1 MLFDY
6 ETLKLIWWALLGVL
20 LIGFAIMDGH
30 DLGVCSLLPFVGKTD
45 EEKRVIINTVG
56 PHWEGNQVWFIAAGG
71 VIFAAFP
78 LLYATA
84 FSGFYWAMMAALWT
98 LFLRPVSFKYRS
110 LIKDEKWRNA
120 WDMGLVISAVVPALI
135 FGVAFG
141 NLFLG
146 VPFSFDDRLVTSFGG
161 SFFALLNPFGIL
173 CGLVS
178 IFMLIMQ
185 GGTYLAHRTVGDI
198 QARSIRFTLMAAV
211 AFVVLFI
218 IAGFFVMRLDGYV
231 ITSELHK
238 GSMINPTSKSVS
250 TETGAWLNNYHQTPL
265 LWAFPV
271 LGVVGAVLAM
281 LLLKLKRTL
290 FAFIS
295 SSLSVLGVIM
305 TAGVALFP
313 FLLPSSSQPNAS
325 LTLWDSVSSQLTL
338 MIMLYVTVF
347 LLPLVVAYTSW
358 AYKVMSGKVTKAYIK
373 ENQKTL
379 Y

>member
-250 TETGAWLNNYHQTPL
+250 TETGAWLNNYRQTPL
-265 LWAFPV
+265 LWAFPA

-313 FLLPSSSQPNAS
+313 FLLPSSSQPDAS

>member
-6 ETLKLIWWALLGVL
+6 ETLKLIWWGLLGVL

-135 FGVAFG
+135 FGIAFG

-250 TETGAWLNNYHQTPL
+250 TETGAWLNNYRQTPL
-265 LWAFPV
+265 LWAFPA
-271 LGVVGAVLAM
+271 LGVVGAALAM

-290 FAFIS
+290 LAFIS
-295 SSLSVLGVIM
+295 SSLSVLSVIM

-358 AYKVMSGKVTKAYIK
+358 AYKVMSGKVTKTYIK

>member
-6 ETLKLIWWALLGVL
+6 ETLKLIWWGLLGVL

-161 SFFALLNPFGIL
+161 SFFDLLNPFGIL

-185 GGTYLAHRTVGDI
+185 GGTYLVHRTVGDI

-250 TETGAWLNNYHQTPL
+250 TETGAWLNNYRQIPL
-265 LWAFPV
+265 LWAFPA

-290 FAFIS
+290 LAFIS

>member
-6 ETLKLIWWALLGVL
+6 ETLKLIWWGLLGVL

-161 SFFALLNPFGIL
+161 SFFDLLNPFGIL

-250 TETGAWLNNYHQTPL
+250 TETGAWLNNYRQIPL
-265 LWAFPV
+265 LWAFPA

-290 FAFIS
+290 LAFIA

>member
-185 GGTYLAHRTVGDI
+185 GGTYLAHRTLGDI

-250 TETGAWLNNYHQTPL
+250 TETGAWLNNYRQTPL
-265 LWAFPV
+265 LWAFPA

-290 FAFIS
+290 LAFIS

>member
-6 ETLKLIWWALLGVL
+6 ETLKLIWWGLLGVL

-250 TETGAWLNNYHQTPL
+250 TETGAWLNNYRQIPL
-265 LWAFPV
+265 LWAFPA

-290 FAFIS
+290 LAFIS

>member
-161 SFFALLNPFGIL
+161 SFFALLNPFGVL

-250 TETGAWLNNYHQTPL
+250 TETGAWLNNYRQIPL
-265 LWAFPV
+265 LWAFPA

-290 FAFIS
+290 LAFIS

>member
-265 LWAFPV
+265 LWAFPA

-290 FAFIS
+290 LAFIS

>member
-6 ETLKLIWWALLGVL
+6 ETLKLIWWGLLGVL

-161 SFFALLNPFGIL
+161 SFFALLNPFGVL

-250 TETGAWLNNYHQTPL
+250 TETGAWLNNYRQIPL
-265 LWAFPV
+265 LWAFPA

-290 FAFIS
+290 LAFIA

>member
-78 LLYATA
+78 LMYATA

-265 LWAFPV
+265 LWAFPA

-290 FAFIS
+290 LAFIS

>member
-120 WDMGLVISAVVPALI
+120 WDMGLVISAVMPALI

-250 TETGAWLNNYHQTPL
+250 TETGAWLNNYRQTPL
-265 LWAFPV
+265 LWAFPA
-271 LGVVGAVLAM
+271 LGVVGAVLAI

-290 FAFIS
+290 LAFIS

>member
-135 FGVAFG
+135 FGIAFG

-250 TETGAWLNNYHQTPL
+250 TETGAWLNNYRQTPL
-265 LWAFPV
+265 LWAFPA

-290 FAFIS
+290 LAFIS

>member
-6 ETLKLIWWALLGVL
+6 ETLKLIWWGLLSVL

-161 SFFALLNPFGIL
+161 SFFDLLNPFGIL

-185 GGTYLAHRTVGDI
+185 GGTYLVHRTVGDI

-250 TETGAWLNNYHQTPL
+250 TETGAWLNNYRQIPL
-265 LWAFPV
+265 LWAFPA

-290 FAFIS
+290 LAFIS

>member
-6 ETLKLIWWALLGVL
+6 ETLKLIWWGLLGVL

-265 LWAFPV
+265 LWAFPA

-290 FAFIS
+290 LAFIS

>member
-6 ETLKLIWWALLGVL
+6 ETLKLIWWGLLGVL

-135 FGVAFG
+135 FGIAFG

-250 TETGAWLNNYHQTPL
+250 TETGAWLNNYRQIPL
-265 LWAFPV
+265 LWAFPA

-290 FAFIS
+290 LAFIS

>member
-6 ETLKLIWWALLGVL
+6 ETLKLIWWVLLGVL

-56 PHWEGNQVWFIAAGG
+56 PHWEGNQVWFIVAGG

-120 WDMGLVISAVVPALI
+120 WDAGLVVSAVVPAFI

-146 VPFSFDDRLVTSFGG
+146 VPFSFDERLVTSFGG
-161 SFFALLNPFGIL
+161 SFFNLLNPFGIL

-185 GGTYLAHRTVGDI
+185 GGTYLSHRTVGEI
-198 QARSIRFTLMAAV
+198 QDRSILFTLMAAAV
-211 AFVVLFI
+211 FVVLFI
-218 IAGFFVMRLDGYV
+218 IAGFFIMRMDGYV

-238 GSMINPTSKSVS
+238 GSMINPTSKNVN
-250 TETGAWLNNYHQTPL
+250 TEVGAWLNNYRHTPL
-265 LWAFPV
+265 LWAFPA
-271 LGVVGAVLAM
+271 LGVAGAVLAM
-281 LLLKLKRTL
+281 MLLKLKRTL
-290 FAFIS
+290 LAFIA

-347 LLPLVVAYTSW
+347 LLPLVVTYTSW

>member
-6 ETLKLIWWALLGVL
+6 ETLKLIWWGLLGVL

-135 FGVAFG
+135 FGIAFG

-250 TETGAWLNNYHQTPL
+250 TETGAWLNNYRQTPL
-265 LWAFPV
+265 LWAFPA

-290 FAFIS
+290 LAFIS